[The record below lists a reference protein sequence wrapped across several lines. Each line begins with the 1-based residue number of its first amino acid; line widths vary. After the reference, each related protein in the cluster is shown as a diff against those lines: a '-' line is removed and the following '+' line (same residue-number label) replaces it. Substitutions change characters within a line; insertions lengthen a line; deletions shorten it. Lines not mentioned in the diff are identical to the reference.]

1 MALQKINR
9 LRKKK
14 EIQDAWSRAKAVSVR
29 SFRLFYVPN
38 GLPHPRF
45 AFVVSKKVSKSAVLR
60 NRIRRRASEWIREH
74 LKDIKKEFDY
84 ILNFSPL
91 SATISRKEYYED
103 IERAFLEC
111 NRRLG

>member
-1 MALQKINR
+1 MALKKINR

-38 GLPHPRF
+38 GLVHSRF

-60 NRIRRRASEWIREH
+60 NRLRRRASEWIRAH
-74 LKDIKKEFDY
+74 PDGVQKGCDY
-84 ILNFSPL
+84 ILNFIPL
-91 SATISRKEYYED
+91 AATISRKDYYED

-111 NRRLG
+111 KRRLN